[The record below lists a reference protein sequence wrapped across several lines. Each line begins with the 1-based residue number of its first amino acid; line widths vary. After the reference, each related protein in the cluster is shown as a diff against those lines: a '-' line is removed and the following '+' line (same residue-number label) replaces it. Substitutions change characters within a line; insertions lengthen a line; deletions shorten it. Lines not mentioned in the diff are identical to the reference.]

1 MGGIK
6 TVKHCLFY
14 LVILSC
20 LSWSAK
26 VSLPMPTQ
34 YVEDRAGIVAAD
46 QETALNA
53 LLKELEQKT
62 GVQFIVLT
70 VESTNGVPIEQYSIE
85 LVEQW
90 KLGQQGKD
98 NGFLLT
104 VAFKDRKY
112 RFEVGYGLEG
122 FLTDQYTGRV
132 GRDVLAPA
140 MKQGRPSEGIYQA
153 ALAIANRIATEYN
166 VQLSGV
172 PAQYRDPVGRQR
184 GTPCCFQFVPL
195 VLFFF
200 IFMSITGRGSM
211 MWPLWLLM
219 GMNYGAHRNP
229 YNPSQR
235 GYWGHSNN
243 IFGGGGFGGGGFGGG
258 GFGGGSGG
266 GFGGGGASGSW

>member
-1 MGGIK
+1 MGGNK
-6 TVKHCLFY
+6 TVRRWFIYFLF
-14 LVILSC
+14 LTSC
-20 LSWSAK
+20 LSLAAR

-34 YVEDRAGIVAAD
+34 YVEDRAGIVAAG
-46 QETALNA
+46 EEASLNA

-70 VESTNGVPIEQYSIE
+70 VDSTNGVPIEQYSIE

-104 VAFKDRKY
+104 IAFKDRKY

-140 MKQGRPSEGIYQA
+140 MKQGRPSAGIYQA
-153 ALAIANRIATEYN
+153 ALAVANKIATEYD
-166 VQLSGV
+166 VQLSGM
-172 PAQYRDPVGRQR
+172 PAQYRDPVKSRR
-184 GTPCCFQFVPL
+184 GTPCCFQFIPL
-195 VLFFF
+195 LLFLF
-200 IFMSITGRGSM
+200 IFMSITGRGSV

-219 GMNYGAHRNP
+219 GMSYGAHRNP

-243 IFGGGGFGGGGFGGG
+243 IFGGFGGG

-266 GFGGGGASGSW
+266 GFGGGGASGGW